1 MDANKIKILIA
12 DDHAIV
18 REGLKQI
25 VAEEKDILVAGEAEN
40 ANRLMELLENEN
52 WSLVVL
58 DINMPGK
65 SGLEALKD
73 IKQLYPDL
81 PVLILSMFSEDQYGL
96 RAIKAGASGYLK
108 KVSAPTELVT
118 AIRKIVSGGKYINQ
132 SLAEKLAEK
141 FESTKKELM
150 HEKLS
155 DREYQIMCNIALGKT
170 AEEIAQEL
178 SISINTVYS
187 YRNRILEKMSM
198 RSNVELTK
206 YVIQN
211 KLIEI

>member
-1 MDANKIKILIA
+1 MSDQKIKILIA

-25 VAEEKDILVAGEAEN
+25 VAEEKDMRVTGEAAN
-40 ANRLMELLENEN
+40 AFEMMELLKSKD
-52 WSLVVL
+52 WSIVIL

-73 IKQLYPDL
+73 IKQIYPHL

-118 AIRKIVSGGKYINQ
+118 AIRKIVSGRKYINQ
-132 SLAEKLAEK
+132 QLVEKLADSLSTTEK
-141 FESTKKELM
+141 ETL

-155 DREYQIMCNIALGKT
+155 DREYQIMCNIALGKS
-170 AEEIAQEL
+170 AEEIAEEL

-198 RSNVELTK
+198 KSNVELTQ
-206 YVIQN
+206 YAVQN

>member
-1 MDANKIKILIA
+1 MNDNKIKIIIA

-25 VAEEKDILVAGEAEN
+25 VAEEKDMLVCGEAEDTLS
-40 ANRLMELLENEN
+40 LMELLKKEK
-52 WSLVVL
+52 WSIVVL

-73 IKQLYPDL
+73 IKQFYPEL

-108 KVSAPTELVT
+108 KVSAPTELVI
-118 AIRKIVSGGKYINQ
+118 AIRKIVSGRKYINS
-132 SLAEKLAEK
+132 SLAEKLAESLGNEK
-141 FESTKKELM
+141 NNFL
-150 HEKLS
+150 HDKLS
-155 DREYQIMCNIALGKT
+155 DREYQIMCSIALGKS
-170 AEEIAQEL
+170 AEEIAAEL
-178 SISINTVYS
+178 TLSINTIYT
-187 YRNRILEKMSM
+187 YRNRIFEKMSM
-198 RSNVELTK
+198 KSNVELTQ
-206 YVIQN
+206 YAVQN

>member
-1 MDANKIKILIA
+1 MTDNKIKIIIA

-25 VAEEKDILVAGEAEN
+25 VAEEKDMLVCGEAEN
-40 ANRLMELLENEN
+40 ASDLMELLNKEQ
-52 WSLVVL
+52 WSIVVL

-73 IKQLYPDL
+73 IKQIYPNL

-108 KVSAPTELVT
+108 KVSAPTELVI
-118 AIRKIVSGGKYINQ
+118 AIRKIVSGRKYINS
-132 SLAEKLAEK
+132 SLAEKLAENLGSGNNI
-141 FESTKKELM
+141 FL
-150 HEKLS
+150 HDKLS
-155 DREYQIMCNIALGKT
+155 DREYQIMCNIALGKS
-170 AEEIAQEL
+170 AEEIAVEL
-178 SISINTVYS
+178 ALSINTVYT

-198 RSNVELTK
+198 KSNVELTQ
-206 YVIQN
+206 YAVQN
-211 KLIEI
+211 KLIEV